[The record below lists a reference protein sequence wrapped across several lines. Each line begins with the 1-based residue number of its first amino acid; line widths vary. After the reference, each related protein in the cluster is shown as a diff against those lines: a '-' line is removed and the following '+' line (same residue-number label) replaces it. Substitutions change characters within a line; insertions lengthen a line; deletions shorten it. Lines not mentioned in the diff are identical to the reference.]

1 MQAMRRRRE
10 EERFKRLE
18 DEEIERR
25 RIDAIEYELLQ

>member
-10 EERFKRLE
+10 EERVKRLE

-25 RIDAIEYELLQ
+25 RIDAIEYEL